1 MPVSGTF
8 FDEHN
13 SYVGMT
19 VTVQTQRLDEGHN
32 FVSRSADTQ
41 DRSNHSF
48 TWVRK
53 ISTTP
58 RTHITSN
65 AASASV
71 VECARVKHVMTHAV
85 ARNRDITMSKP
96 KRKDDDP

>member
-1 MPVSGTF
+1 LVAING
-8 FDEHN
+8 
-13 SYVGMT
+13 
-19 VTVQTQRLDEGHN
+19 
-32 FVSRSADTQ
+32 
-41 DRSNHSF
+41 
-48 TWVRK
+48 
-53 ISTTP
+53 STTLP
-58 RTHITSN
+58 GTRITSN